1 MNFRLNITGGFPYS
15 VAMFDSEPKS
25 HIRSH
30 GFPPCC
36 QKTQEVQGQGGPS
49 CCDAACWVVFLPAP
63 VQKNK
68 FQSHPPCLKKTLW
81 VWDWAMIRSRFK
93 DSHLVLQVSAFPR
106 SNVGSR
112 HTLKDSKRAF
122 GIFCIGVFLVLCPGN
137 LSSGAAHLFIA
148 EFSHHSEE
156 CPVIRWTNAVG
167 MYKPLLKIRVP
178 FQNSWFNP
186 LNMRFQLPGISGN
199 LRMEIIP
206 IWKFTCLVAS
216 PDMLGIIQCLFDD
229 TQNSDKATA
238 PGNASVNR
246 HWPGT
251 QGHVN
256 LGKKIP
262 NSPILA
268 MESHKGNGL

>member
-167 MYKPLLKIRVP
+167 MYKPLFKDQGPIPEFVIQP
-178 FQNSWFNP
+178 IKHE
-186 LNMRFQLPGISGN
+186 ISTPGN
-199 LRMEIIP
+199 LREPPDGNHSNLEIHLPGGFPRYAGDHPMSVWWHTKLRQSNCSRKCISKSSLT
-206 IWKFTCLVAS
+206 WDAGTCE
-216 PDMLGIIQCLFDD
+216 LGEKD
-229 TQNSDKATA
+229 T
-238 PGNASVNR
+238 
-246 HWPGT
+246 
-251 QGHVN
+251 
-256 LGKKIP
+256 
-262 NSPILA
+262 
-268 MESHKGNGL
+268 